1 MSDCSR
7 SERQAVFIARQI
19 KDGEQVVAGTNLE
32 VPRAAL
38 LLAHWHHAP
47 NLRVQLGGY
56 MANLFDA
63 ERVERFAA
71 RADFDRKGVPG
82 VESYVPLDF
91 ENLWRVN
98 LTFIGGMQVDIGN
111 GDTSAPADEYRMQ
124 QGQGQATV
132 TGAEISGN
140 DYYDMQSMN
149 IWLDDGTNFSWIEL
163 SLFGEP
169 TGADLHFVLTDNNGD
184 TFDFYGEILNGETK
198 FAFEAVDGQ
207 LISNLFW
214 EVTDGAVTTVKQIR
228 IDPGVAGPTVP
239 EPSTW
244 AMMLMGFGFAG
255 VAMRRRRRDN
265 GLAQLA

>member
-7 SERQAVFIARQI
+7 AERQAVFIARQI

-98 LTFIGGMQVDIGN
+98 LTFIGGMQVDRFGNTNMIGLR
-111 GDTSAPADEYRMQ
+111 GE
-124 QGQGQATV
+124 
-132 TGAEISGN
+132 
-140 DYYDMQSMN
+140 
-149 IWLDDGTNFSWIEL
+149 DGTFKVRGPGSVGISTLTTHIQRYFIYVNEHTPRIFVDRCDYVSSVGWARGGRDAREKLGLPGGGPQFIITPDAIMDFDPESKAARLRYLTPGLSSSDIQGKTGFDLKLAPEL
-163 SLFGEP
+163 CELPQP
-169 TGADLHFVLTDNNGD
+169 TARELAILRTKVDPYGVL
-184 TFDFYGEILNGETK
+184 
-198 FAFEAVDGQ
+198 
-207 LISNLFW
+207 
-214 EVTDGAVTTVKQIR
+214 
-228 IDPGVAGPTVP
+228 
-239 EPSTW
+239 
-244 AMMLMGFGFAG
+244 
-255 VAMRRRRRDN
+255 RRQANSD
-265 GLAQLA
+265 

>member
-1 MSDCSR
+1 MKNVLRAAVAASALMLASPAWSNIVEATPSD
-7 SERQAVFIARQI
+7 ENGILVHGTGPVQE
-19 KDGEQVVAGTNLE
+19 DQVVEG
-32 VPRAAL
+32 
-38 LLAHWHHAP
+38 
-47 NLRVQLGGY
+47 QLG
-56 MANLFDA
+56 
-63 ERVERFAA
+63 
-71 RADFDRKGVPG
+71 
-82 VESYVPLDF
+82 
-91 ENLWRVN
+91 
-98 LTFIGGMQVDIGN
+98 IGGMQVDIGN

>member
-1 MSDCSR
+1 MKSIFKAALASTALMLASPAWSNIVEATPSD
-7 SERQAVFIARQI
+7 ENGILVHGTGPVQE
-19 KDGEQVVAGTNLE
+19 DQVVEG
-32 VPRAAL
+32 
-38 LLAHWHHAP
+38 
-47 NLRVQLGGY
+47 QLG
-56 MANLFDA
+56 
-63 ERVERFAA
+63 
-71 RADFDRKGVPG
+71 
-82 VESYVPLDF
+82 
-91 ENLWRVN
+91 
-98 LTFIGGMQVDIGN
+98 IGGMQVDIGN

-184 TFDFYGEILNGETK
+184 TFDFYGELLNGETK

-244 AMMLMGFGFAG
+244 AMMLMGFGAAG
-255 VAMRRRRRDN
+255 VAMRRRRRSN